1 MQRIKMLLQSHK
13 ESSDIKSQVL
23 KCVPQA
29 VNIEGI
35 LNGGAKI
42 KILFPSGKTTFYK
55 RALRVRKI
63 LFKYC
68 KYWKIHTFKPPRSVL
83 FIIDKKTPI
92 I

>member
-35 LNGGAKI
+35 LNGE
-42 KILFPSGKTTFYK
+42 ILFPSGKTTFYK
-55 RALRVRKI
+55 RA
-63 LFKYC
+63 
-68 KYWKIHTFKPPRSVL
+68 
-83 FIIDKKTPI
+83 
-92 I
+92 